1 MRKNCSKCRHNS
13 AYHIKTKYENIEI
26 GLSVYIW
33 CDVWELFLFFSLTAC
48 QGYMHGFTKSLKLE
62 AVNPNDPS
70 SICAA
75 LVTKIPSKF
84 FFQVEID
91 SMITCSDSNR
101 PAMWCTSN
109 SRNIFPVGWCA
120 QNNIQL
126 TPPPGMEFFNTAHL
140 ISMFVFAVRTL
151 VVMSLNP
158 LHPNIIMHNLPT
170 VVYTFPKVLTRRICL
185 TIKSFFSG
193 QSLPLLSL
201 L

>member
-1 MRKNCSKCRHNS
+1 
-13 AYHIKTKYENIEI
+13 
-26 GLSVYIW
+26 
-33 CDVWELFLFFSLTAC
+33 
-48 QGYMHGFTKSLKLE
+48 MHGFTKSLKLE

-75 LVTKIPSKF
+75 MVTKIPSKF

-140 ISMFVFAVRTL
+140 ISMFIFAVRTF
-151 VVMSLNP
+151 VVISLNP
-158 LHPNIIMHNLPT
+158 LNPNIRLHILHT
-170 VVYTFPKVLTRRICL
+170 VLYTFPKELTRRICL

-193 QSLPLLSL
+193 RSLPLLSL

>member
-1 MRKNCSKCRHNS
+1 M
-13 AYHIKTKYENIEI
+13 
-26 GLSVYIW
+26 W
-33 CDVWELFLFFSLTAC
+33 CLRTVPLLQSDSLPRP
-48 QGYMHGFTKSLKLE
+48 HGFTNGLKLE
-62 AVNPNDPS
+62 AVNPSDPS

-75 LVTKIPSKF
+75 TVTKIPSEF

-140 ISMFVFAVRTL
+140 ISMFIFAIGTF

-158 LHPNIIMHNLPT
+158 LHPNIRLYILPT
-170 VVYTFPKVLTRRICL
+170 VVWTFPNVLTRRICL
-185 TIKSFFSG
+185 PIKSFFSWR
-193 QSLPLLSL
+193 SLPLFSWL
-201 L
+201 

>member
-1 MRKNCSKCRHNS
+1 MMKKKNFVEGNIFCVSLFQYIIRKCSKCRHNS
-13 AYHIKTKYENIEI
+13 AYHIKIKYENIEI

-33 CDVWELFLFFSLTAC
+33 CYVWELFLFSSLTAC

-75 LVTKIPSKF
+75 MATKIPSKF

-101 PAMWCTSN
+101 PTMWCTLN
-109 SRNIFPVGWCA
+109 SGNIFSEGWCA

-126 TPPPGMEFFNTAHL
+126 TPPPGMQFLNTAHL
-140 ISMFVFAVRTL
+140 ISMFIFAIETFMVI
-151 VVMSLNP
+151 SLNP
-158 LHPNIIMHNLPT
+158 FTPEHQ
-170 VVYTFPKVLTRRICL
+170 VVYSPYCCL
-185 TIKSFFSG
+185 SFS
-193 QSLPLLSL
+193 
-201 L
+201 

>member
-1 MRKNCSKCRHNS
+1 MLCLRIVPLLQS
-13 AYHIKTKYENIEI
+13 
-26 GLSVYIW
+26 
-33 CDVWELFLFFSLTAC
+33 DSLPRP
-48 QGYMHGFTKSLKLE
+48 HGFTKGLKLE
-62 AVNPNDPS
+62 AVNPSDPS

-75 LVTKIPSKF
+75 TVTKIPSEF

-126 TPPPGMEFFNTAHL
+126 TPPPGMEFFNTTHL
-140 ISMFVFAVRTL
+140 ISMFIFAIGTF
-151 VVMSLNP
+151 VVISLNP
-158 LHPNIIMHNLPT
+158 LQPNIRLHILYT
-170 VVYTFPKVLTRRICL
+170 VVCTFPKVLTRRICL
-185 TIKSFFSG
+185 PIKSFFSG

-201 L
+201 LSCVIQG

>member
-1 MRKNCSKCRHNS
+1 M
-13 AYHIKTKYENIEI
+13 
-26 GLSVYIW
+26 YIW

-75 LVTKIPSKF
+75 MVTKIPSKF

-91 SMITCSDSNR
+91 SMITCSDSNQ
-101 PAMWCTSN
+101 PAMWCTLN
-109 SRNIFPVGWCA
+109 SGNIFPEGWCA

-126 TPPPGMEFFNTAHL
+126 TPPSGMQFLNTTHL
-140 ISMFVFAVRTL
+140 ISMFIFAIETFMVI
-151 VVMSLNP
+151 SLNP
-158 LHPNIIMHNLPT
+158 LHPNIRLYILHT
-170 VVYTFPKVLTRRICL
+170 VLYTFPKKLTGRICL
-185 TIKSFFSG
+185 TIKNFFSWR
-193 QSLPLLSL
+193 SLPLLSL